1 MLEPEVEARP
11 WDEQLAL
18 DDESYRAQLRYLLER
33 SPFYRAKL
41 AGADP
46 GGGLAELATLPLT
59 EKDEL
64 RASRTRENPIGEHLC
79 AERSEL
85 VRISSTSGTTGTPSS
100 TLNFSMLIL
109 SLLRSARSNMV
120 KAMTIGW
127 PVSINCIARYRLRT
141 RFVASTTTMITSAS
155 TFD

>member
-46 GGGLAELATLPLT
+46 DGGLAELATLPLT
-59 EKDEL
+59 QKDEL
-64 RASRTRENPIGEHLC
+64 RASRTRENASSSCI
-79 AERSEL
+79 RS
-85 VRISSTSGTTGTPSS
+85 R
-100 TLNFSMLIL
+100 
-109 SLLRSARSNMV
+109 A
-120 KAMTIGW
+120 A
-127 PVSINCIARYRLRT
+127 
-141 RFVASTTTMITSAS
+141 TSAPCHAS
-155 TFD
+155 FCWSCTHSK